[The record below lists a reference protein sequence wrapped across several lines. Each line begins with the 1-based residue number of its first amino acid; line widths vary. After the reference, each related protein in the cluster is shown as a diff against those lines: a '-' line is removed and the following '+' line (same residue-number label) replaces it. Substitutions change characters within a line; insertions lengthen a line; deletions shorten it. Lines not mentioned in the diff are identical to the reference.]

1 MTVSGA
7 KGFVKDMMNY
17 AELLEE
23 LEQASL
29 FDVYRLQAAL
39 GDVLEHPVR
48 LARLR
53 EQLTPGQEVT
63 YFDAY
68 ENRHVK
74 VRILDLKRT
83 RVSVQELESDNRYT
97 IPMYWINVE
106 NADLALGSR
115 RASRGIARSDLRVG
129 DKVGFHDRDNVTRT
143 GEVIRRNP
151 KTATLLVDGR
161 SEWRV
166 SYGLLFDIIDG
177 QPAHRKLV
185 SNIEVLDA

>member
-1 MTVSGA
+1 
-7 KGFVKDMMNY
+7 MNH
-17 AELLEE
+17 AELLKEME
-23 LEQASL
+23 AASL
-29 FDVYRLQAAL
+29 FDVYRLQVAL
-39 GDVLEHPVR
+39 GDMLEHPVR

-68 ENRHVK
+68 DNRHRK
-74 VRILDLKRT
+74 VRILELKRT
-83 RVSVQELESDNRYT
+83 RVSVLDLESGSRYT

-106 NADLALGSR
+106 NAEVALGSR
-115 RASRGIARSDLRVG
+115 AASRGIDRSDLRVG
-129 DKVGFHDRDNVTRT
+129 DKVGFRDRNNATRT
-143 GEVIRRNP
+143 GEVIRRNS

-161 SEWRV
+161 SQWRV

>member
-1 MTVSGA
+1 MTLGCVGKDIMIYA
-7 KGFVKDMMNY
+7 K
-17 AELLEE
+17 LLEE

-29 FDVYRLQAAL
+29 FDVYRLQSAL
-39 GDVLEHPVR
+39 GAMLEDPAR
-48 LARLR
+48 LAALR

-63 YFDAY
+63 YFDAH
-68 ENRHVK
+68 ENRHVR
-74 VRILDLKRT
+74 VRIMELKRT
-83 RVSVQELESDNRYT
+83 RVSVQEVETGSRYT
-97 IPMYWINVE
+97 LPMYWINVE
-106 NADLALGSR
+106 NADVAVASH

-129 DKVGFHDRDNVTRT
+129 DRVGFRDRDNMTRC
-143 GEVIRRNP
+143 GDVIRRNP

-185 SNIEVLDA
+185 DNIEILDV